1 MKMNKH
7 VAKWANKNF
16 SLSKPKAVDLSAK
29 AKQFNSEMISTVH
42 EGSPAYFLGIKP
54 GWILISIDGRA
65 YTKSSIFMKKFQTK
79 KSVRAKFEIYDPVK
93 KHRYILKGKHWP
105 FGIVLT
111 KPPAKISE
119 DLTKGSGTS
128 TWADIHSLWGLGL
141 IAEIG
146 EIYPALELVCARL
159 ARRPKPTTLP
169 PPNEP
174 LPPGAH
180 IDALSSLSIAAF
192 AAGHIERAD
201 YIFRLTEARIKQGGG
216 MSNFST
222 SMHYYV
228 GSLLS
233 DLKGQHEQAI
243 LYARRSFKRTPNV
256 LEVRKNLETL
266 TGETHAPVKS
276 DFGKNFE
283 MDYQLPNLDP
293 VGVFQSSD
301 KILSFRES
309 LNQLGE
315 NQLLLVLVMGHY
327 RSNGYYLE
335 DIIAAAPIFKVFRH
349 KVKAVHVI
357 CEGNY
362 EPNPDGRQ
370 EDEKLA
376 RAFAMPIHIL
386 FDEDKNVSKQINA
399 TGYPSRFFFNK
410 KGEILSEKQLWDETG
425 IWEAFRNS

>member
-7 VAKWANKNF
+7 VEKWANKNF
-16 SLSKPKAVDLSAK
+16 SLTKQKVVDLSAK

-54 GWILISIDGRA
+54 GWILISINGRA
-65 YTKSSIFMKKFQTK
+65 YTKSSIFMKKFQIK
-79 KSVRAKFEIYDPVK
+79 KSVRAKFELYDPIK
-93 KHRYILKGKHWP
+93 KYRYILKGKHWP
-105 FGIVLT
+105 FGIVLQT
-111 KPPAKISE
+111 PPAKIS
-119 DLTKGSGTS
+119 DNLIKGSGTS
-128 TWADIHSLWGLGL
+128 DWSDLHSLWGLGF

-174 LPPGAH
+174 FPPGAH
-180 IDALSSLSIAAF
+180 IDALSSLSITAF
-192 AAGHIERAD
+192 AAGHIERSK

-216 MSNFST
+216 MSNFSV
-222 SMHYYV
+222 SMHYYL
-228 GSLLS
+228 GSILS
-233 DLKGQHEQAI
+233 DLEGQHERAI
-243 LYARRSFKRTPNV
+243 LYARRSFKRTPDV
-256 LEVRKNLETL
+256 LEVRKNLEAL
-266 TGETHAPVKS
+266 TGESHAPVKS
-276 DFGKNFE
+276 EFGKNFQ

-362 EPNPDGRQ
+362 EPDPKGRQ

-376 RAFAMPIHIL
+376 RSFTMPIHIL
-386 FDEDKNVSKQINA
+386 FDEDKKVSKQINA

-410 KGEILSEKQLWDETG
+410 NGDILSEKQLWDETG
-425 IWEAFRNS
+425 IWESFRKS